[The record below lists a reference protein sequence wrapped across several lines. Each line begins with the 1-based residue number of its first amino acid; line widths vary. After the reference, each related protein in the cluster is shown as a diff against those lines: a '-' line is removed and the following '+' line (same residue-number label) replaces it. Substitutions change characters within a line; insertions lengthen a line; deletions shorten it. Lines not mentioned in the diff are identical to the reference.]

1 MPKFGN
7 FVSLLR
13 VVCYL
18 ETTSTGKG
26 NLLWMVSKAK
36 GGCAALCKSGFY
48 TGELLRTA
56 KEMMR

>member
-36 GGCAALCKSGFY
+36 GGCALLCNRVVFIQEGF
-48 TGELLRTA
+48 
-56 KEMMR
+56 